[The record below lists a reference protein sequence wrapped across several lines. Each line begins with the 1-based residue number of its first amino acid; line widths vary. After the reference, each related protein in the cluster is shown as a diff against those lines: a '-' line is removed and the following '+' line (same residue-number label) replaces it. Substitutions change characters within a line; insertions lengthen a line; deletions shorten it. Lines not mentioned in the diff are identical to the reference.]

1 MGDPIIVYSA
11 LAVLVVVLWLGAF
24 DKLRHFAEFEAAVSG
39 YRLLPTALQ
48 RPFAVLFVLAELASG
63 ALLLLPAARASGA
76 LAALGVVLLAS
87 AGVVVNLL
95 RGNTDVSC
103 GCGGLAQASTGL
115 SWWLVLR
122 NGLLA
127 ALAVIVGAG
136 MGARPLGWL
145 DGLTFFGL
153 TLSVLALYLVF
164 NQLLA
169 SHLQMQKRSQS

>member
-1 MGDPIIVYSA
+1 MDDPIVVYSA
-11 LAVLVVVLWLGAF
+11 LAVLVVVIWLGAF
-24 DKLRHFAEFEAAVSG
+24 DKLRHFAEFESAVAG
-39 YRLLPTALQ
+39 YQLLPTALH
-48 RPFAVLFVLAELASG
+48 RPFAMLFVVAELGSG
-63 ALLLLPAARASGA
+63 ALLLMPAARSLGA
-76 LAALGVVLLAS
+76 LLALGVVLLAS

-95 RGNTDVSC
+95 RGHTNVSC
-103 GCGGLAQASTGL
+103 GCGGLAHASTGL

-127 ALAVIVGAG
+127 ALAVVVSAG
-136 MGARPLGWL
+136 MGTRDLGWL